1 MDSMAGVLAIVF
13 TFVLAV
19 VVVNRVFDLLKVR
32 AQNKKER
39 DNAQEQ
45 QKRDSSQ
52 MSRAEL
58 LRELEKLNE
67 RIENMDIIIKER
79 EKNGN

>member
-1 MDSMAGVLAIVF
+1 MDSLAGVLAIVF

-39 DNAQEQ
+39 DNTQEQ

>member
-1 MDSMAGVLAIVF
+1 MDSLAGVLAIVF